1 MPPGVAVGVA
11 CPDDAGVDG
20 CGVTGAPA
28 ATLVGVPDAAATTG

>member
-20 CGVTGAPA
+20 VTA